1 MLLELRQLQ
10 IQPGQQILLDRVSW
24 QQFENILTELGERRA
39 ARVSYSNGLL
49 EIMVPLPEHEKAKEI
64 IGDMIKILLT
74 EREINYEALGSTTLK
89 SAKMAQGVEPDACF
103 YIQNQ
108 SFVLGKNRLDLNNDP
123 PPDLAVKIDLTSRTQ
138 LDNYRSLGVPELWR
152 YDKQGLQIYLLQESE
167 YVSSVGSPTFSDL
180 PIVELVNNCV
190 RQSQS
195 IGSSQAITELRS
207 WIKENV

>member
-1 MLLELRQLQ
+1 MLLELRQLK

-24 QQFENILTELGERRA
+24 QQFESILTELGERRA

-64 IGDMIKILLT
+64 IGDIVKILLT
-74 EREINYEALGSTTLK
+74 ERGIDYDALGSTTLK
-89 SAKMAQGVEPDACF
+89 SERMIQGIEPDACF

-108 SFVLGKNRLDLNNDP
+108 HLAIGKNRLDLNIDP
-123 PPDLAVKIDLTSRTQ
+123 PPDLAIEIDLTSRTQ

-152 YDKQGLQIYLLQESE
+152 YDKQGLQIYLLQGGE
-167 YVSSVGSPTFSDL
+167 YVASVVSSTFPDL

-190 RQSQS
+190 RQSRS
-195 IGSSQAITELRS
+195 IGSSQAIKELKN